1 VKDYEDVLE
10 TCRVMGNTEFREF
23 HMLYL
28 QRDVYGLFD
37 VVENFRSGCIEHC
50 GLDPA
55 HYIGLPSL
63 AWDAMLKFTAV
74 ELELLEDRD
83 MYLLCKQAKRGGY
96 SGVCTLQYT
105 VRNPPT
111 EPVLTIG
118 PKDTW

>member
-1 VKDYEDVLE
+1 VNFTSFTYSVLF
-10 TCRVMGNTEFREF
+10 TGSLTWLRTFGAV
-23 HMLYL
+23 
-28 QRDVYGLFD
+28 
-37 VVENFRSGCIEHC
+37 IEHC

-105 VRNPPT
+105 ARNPTT

-118 PKDTW
+118 PKEYTW